1 MSNFEFLLVLFSVN
15 SIVLIGIILR
25 CIRRKSPRTLVKFFF
40 LPILFSLVA
49 GWFIQNYAQLSEVS
63 NRQFF
68 GNLLLTIWLLKSFN
82 SYKSFKTLL
91 LEEFLSSLRVMI
103 KDKKFFKIIILV
115 LKISFM
121 QFLCFCSVFSMNYL
135 SGYSTLGLIDFFGFF
150 ICFSGILLELISEK
164 EIRNNISTT
173 SKFISSGPWAYSRH
187 PDLLGMSLF
196 FCGLQV
202 LSFGAVGSEWSII
215 GFLVFVYIIYGK
227 LAPKIEH
234 KIASKSPEYISYRES
249 VPKLLTFYKK

>member
-1 MSNFEFLLVLFSVN
+1 MSNIEFLLVLFSIN
-15 SIVLIGIILR
+15 SIVLIGVILR

-40 LPILFSLVA
+40 LPILLSVFT
-49 GWFIQNYAQLSEVS
+49 GWFIQNYAQLSDVS

-68 GNLLLTIWLLKSFN
+68 GNLLLTIWVLKSFN
-82 SYKSFKTLL
+82 SYKSSKALL

-115 LKISFM
+115 LKISFI
-121 QFLCFCSVFSMNYL
+121 QFLCFGSVFSMNYL

-164 EIRNNISTT
+164 EIRNNISTA
-173 SKFISSGPWAYSRH
+173 SRFISSGPWAYSRH
-187 PDLLGMSLF
+187 PDLLGMLLF
-196 FCGLQV
+196 FCGLQI

-234 KIASKSPEYISYRES
+234 KIASNSPEYISYRES
-249 VPKLLTFYKK
+249 VPKLFTIYKK

>member
-25 CIRRKSPRTLVKFFF
+25 CIRRKSPRTLVKLFF
-40 LPILFSLVA
+40 LPILLSVFA

-173 SKFISSGPWAYSRH
+173 SRFISSGPWAYSRH

-202 LSFGAVGSEWSII
+202 LSFGAVGSESVSYTH
-215 GFLVFVYIIYGK
+215 LTLPTIY
-227 LAPKIEH
+227 
-234 KIASKSPEYISYRES
+234 S
-249 VPKLLTFYKK
+249 V